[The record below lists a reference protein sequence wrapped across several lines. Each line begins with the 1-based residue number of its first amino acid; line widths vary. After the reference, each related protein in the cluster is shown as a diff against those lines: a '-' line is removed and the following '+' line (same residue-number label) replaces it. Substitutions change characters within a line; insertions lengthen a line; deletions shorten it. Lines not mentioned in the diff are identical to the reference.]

1 MELLIEWLSL
11 LGAFGL
17 DSPFLRLLLVLV
29 VVAVPS
35 VGDANGHVELGDLV
49 SVLARSWNFDGT
61 CPVEVEVAKREGELL
76 NLDFGELGLV
86 LGHIEVSGQDAALSG
101 CRWSH
106 VEVERLLGLLI
117 IALLDD

>member
-35 VGDANGHVELGDLV
+35 VGDANGHVELSNLV
-49 SVLARSWNFDGT
+49 SVLTRCRHLDWTS
-61 CPVEVEVAKREGELL
+61 PVEVEVAEGVRQLL
-76 NLDFGELGLV
+76 DVHLGEVRLV
-86 LGHIEVSGQDAALSG
+86 E
-101 CRWSH
+101 WH
-106 VEVERLLGLLI
+106 VEVGWQDASLVG
-117 IALLDD
+117 

>member
-11 LGAFGL
+11 LRAFGL

-35 VGDANGHVELGDLV
+35 VGDANGHVELSDLV

-61 CPVEVEVAKREGELL
+61 CPVEIEVAE
-76 NLDFGELGLV
+76 
-86 LGHIEVSGQDAALSG
+86 
-101 CRWSH
+101 
-106 VEVERLLGLLI
+106 
-117 IALLDD
+117 